1 MVTIK
6 VMFSV
11 FKSVFK
17 RIEDSKRLSQIL
29 VLVSFLVTFATIRI
43 ITHLQKIGALSNPGI
58 RATLHIHHL
67 VPGIILVLIS
77 GYVGL
82 SFWASDRI
90 RHLMAILF
98 GIGAALVIDEFA
110 LWLYLKDVYWEKQG
124 RASVDAVIYVVI
136 IFAIIF
142 VVSEVH
148 DHQWIKRIF
157 KRH

>member
-1 MVTIK
+1 MYGFI
-6 VMFSV
+6 SHLI
-11 FKSVFK
+11 K

-29 VLVSFLVTFATIRI
+29 VLLSFLITFASIRT
-43 ITHLQKIGALSNPGI
+43 ITHLQKLGLLSNPGI

-67 VPGIILVLIS
+67 VPGIALILIS

-90 RHLMAILF
+90 RHIMAVLF

-110 LWLYLKDVYWEKQG
+110 LWLYIKDVYWERQG

-136 IFAIIF
+136 ILTIIF
-142 VVSEVH
+142 VISEVH
-148 DHQWIKRIF
+148 DHNWIKRLL
-157 KRH
+157 KK